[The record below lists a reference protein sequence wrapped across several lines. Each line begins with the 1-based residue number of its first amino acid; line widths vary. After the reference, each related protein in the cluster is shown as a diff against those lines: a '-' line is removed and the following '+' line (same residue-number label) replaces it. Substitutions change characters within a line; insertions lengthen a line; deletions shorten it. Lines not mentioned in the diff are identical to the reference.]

1 MMQSLGSKQRDVDD
15 FVGDGAAG
23 GAGAFAV
30 AVPATQDEDAIKI
43 IRWAIP
49 IHDYHL
55 SDLSIFSLSSLV
67 AFVYS
72 ITTPI
77 NQTLRETL
85 SVLMEVK
92 RFRSTI

>member
-15 FVGDGAAG
+15 FVGDGAVG
-23 GAGAFAV
+23 GAAAFAV

-55 SDLSIFSLSSLV
+55 ELRIFSLPSLV

-77 NQTLRETL
+77 SQTSRGTL

-92 RFRSTI
+92 RFLSII